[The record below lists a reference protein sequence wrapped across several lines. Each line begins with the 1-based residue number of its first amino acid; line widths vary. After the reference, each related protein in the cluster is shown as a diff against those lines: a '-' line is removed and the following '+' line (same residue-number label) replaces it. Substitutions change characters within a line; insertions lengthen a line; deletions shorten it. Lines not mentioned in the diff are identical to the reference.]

1 MMMFVLF
8 LSCLKIN
15 PEGIFEKVK
24 DFKLVVYLALL
35 ILIII
40 PLLIYP
46 LFNIFLKFEY
56 GLAILILLLMPTGIA
71 VPAYAIILRGDKELA
86 LVLST
91 ITSLICPL
99 TVPLLIYFLI
109 GVKTELNFSHI
120 FIALSAIIFIPFILS
135 AIFRKIGKKIIKKTE
150 KYYSSVSIVIITLIM
165 AGAIAKVDASQIMN
179 ENKSIIYP
187 FLSLFFL
194 VILLH
199 LIGYFAIYKKD
210 VQTKIT
216 SSLSLA
222 YMNSTLA
229 IVFAAEFFG
238 PETLLLV
245 VLYQIPTNLAL
256 IVFGYLT
263 KRILYNPI
271 KA

>member
-194 VILLH
+194 AILLH